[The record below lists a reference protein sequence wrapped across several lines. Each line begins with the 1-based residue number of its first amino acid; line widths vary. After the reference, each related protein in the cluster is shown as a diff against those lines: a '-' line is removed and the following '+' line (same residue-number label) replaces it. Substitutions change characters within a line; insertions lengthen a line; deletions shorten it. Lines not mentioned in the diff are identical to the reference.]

1 MSEAIVAREL
11 VKIYRT
17 KKGRRKEEIRAL
29 DGVSFKAEKGEIF
42 GLLGPN
48 GAGKTTTVK
57 ILSTILTPDSGEA
70 FIDGKS
76 VLKEK
81 EDVRK
86 VIGVTFTV
94 EKGFYNKLT
103 GKENL
108 IYFGVL
114 RGMSFSDARR
124 RADELLDLVGLSDD
138 KNRLFEEYS
147 LGMRAK
153 LAIARTL
160 MHDPPVLILDEPTIG
175 LDPIAARNVRN
186 LLAELRKE
194 GKTILLTTHNMREA
208 EELCDKI
215 SMIDRGRIILSG
227 TVDELKR
234 FVGGKIVVI
243 DFLADIEMENAIKKD
258 NGVSELRIECDKG
271 NEMDIMYEAL
281 TYLRSKGA
289 RVIKAQVE
297 EPSLEDVFVK
307 VIRKPQVVA

>member
-1 MSEAIVAREL
+1 VAREL

-307 VIRKPQVVA
+307 VMRKPQVVA

>member
-186 LLAELRKE
+186 LLAELIKE

-227 TVDELKR
+227 TVNELKR

-243 DFLADIEMENAIKKD
+243 DFLADIEMENTIKKD

-307 VIRKPQVVA
+307 VMRKPQVVA

>member
-227 TVDELKR
+227 TVNELKR

>member
-1 MSEAIVAREL
+1 MSEEIVAKEL

-17 KKGRRKEEIRAL
+17 KKGRKKEEIRAL
-29 DGVSFKAEKGEIF
+29 DKLSFTANKGEIF

-57 ILSTILTPDSGEA
+57 ILSTVLMPDSGEA

-76 VLKEK
+76 VIREK
-81 EDVRK
+81 EEVRK

-108 IYFGVL
+108 VYFGVL
-114 RGMSFSDARR
+114 RGISFSDARR

-147 LGMRAK
+147 LGMKAK

-175 LDPIAARNVRN
+175 LDPIAARNVRK

-208 EELCDKI
+208 EELCDRI
-215 SMIDRGRIILSG
+215 SMIDRGRIVLSG

-234 FVGGKIVVI
+234 FVGGKVVVI
-243 DFLADIEMENAIKKD
+243 DFLSDAEVEEAVKKD
-258 NGVSELRIECDKG
+258 NGVSELRIECNGD
-271 NEMDIMYEAL
+271 EMDAMYKAL
-281 TYLRSKGA
+281 TDLRNRGA
-289 RVIKAQVE
+289 RVIRAQIE

-307 VIRKPQVVA
+307 VMKETGR

>member
-1 MSEAIVAREL
+1 MATDL
-11 VKIYRT
+11 VKIYKT
-17 KKGRRKEEIRAL
+17 KKGRKKEEIRAL
-29 DGVSFKAEKGEIF
+29 DGVSFTARRGEIF

-124 RADELLDLVGLSDD
+124 RADELLDLVGLSED

-227 TVDELKR
+227 TVDELKSV
-234 FVGGKIVVI
+234 VGGKVVVI
-243 DFLADIEMENAIKKD
+243 DFLADVEIEGAIKKD
-258 NGVSELRIECDKG
+258 NGVFELRIECDKG
-271 NEMDIMYEAL
+271 DEMDIMYEAL
-281 TYLRSKGA
+281 THLRNIGA
-289 RVIKAQVE
+289 KVIKAQVE

-307 VIRKPQVVA
+307 VMKKPSSQVVA

>member
-1 MSEAIVAREL
+1 MAREL

-307 VIRKPQVVA
+307 VMRKPQVVA

>member
-208 EELCDKI
+208 E
-215 SMIDRGRIILSG
+215 
-227 TVDELKR
+227 
-234 FVGGKIVVI
+234 
-243 DFLADIEMENAIKKD
+243 
-258 NGVSELRIECDKG
+258 
-271 NEMDIMYEAL
+271 
-281 TYLRSKGA
+281 
-289 RVIKAQVE
+289 
-297 EPSLEDVFVK
+297 
-307 VIRKPQVVA
+307 

>member
-1 MSEAIVAREL
+1 MSEEIVAEEL

-17 KKGRRKEEIRAL
+17 RKGRKKEEIRAL
-29 DGVSFKAEKGEIF
+29 DGVSFRARRGEIF

-57 ILSTILTPDSGEA
+57 ILSTILMPDSGEA
-70 FIDGKS
+70 FVDGKS

-81 EDVRK
+81 EEVRK

-108 IYFGVL
+108 VYFGVL

-124 RADELLDLVGLSDD
+124 RADELLDLVGLSED

-175 LDPIAARNVRN
+175 LDPIAAINVRK
-186 LLAELRKE
+186 LLSELRKE

-208 EELCDKI
+208 EELCDRI
-215 SMIDRGRIILSG
+215 SMIDRGRIVLSG

-234 FVGGKIVVI
+234 SVGGKVVVI
-243 DFLADIEMENAIKKD
+243 DFLADVEVEGSIRRD
-258 NGVSELRIECDKG
+258 DGVSELRIECNNGD
-271 NEMDIMYEAL
+271 EMDVMYEAL
-281 TYLRSKGA
+281 TDLRSRGA
-289 RVIKAQVE
+289 RVLRAQIE

-307 VIRKPQVVA
+307 VIKAR